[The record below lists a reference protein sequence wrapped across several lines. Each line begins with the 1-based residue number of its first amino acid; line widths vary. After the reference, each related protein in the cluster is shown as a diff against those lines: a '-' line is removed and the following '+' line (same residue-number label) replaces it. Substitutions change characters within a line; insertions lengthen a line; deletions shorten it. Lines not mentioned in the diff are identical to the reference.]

1 MIEIN
6 FIQTSRIQF
15 EFQHFFFHL
24 HSIQYI
30 STHITKRLSHQG
42 KKKDLK
48 FKESIY
54 IYIYIVGLRAQIIYW
69 AWAEKMN
76 GPRRNK
82 QLWGIPVQTLVSKEQ
97 VGGGPMSNFS
107 LGVINMAQ
115 ICIPTIRVTFQE
127 TPVIGMC
134 IMNIR
139 KGGEHKNI

>member
-15 EFQHFFFHL
+15 EFQHFFFIY
-24 HSIQYI
+24 IQSSTFLPI
-30 STHITKRLSHQG
+30 SPKGYHIKE

-82 QLWGIPVQTLVSKEQ
+82 QLWGIPVQTLVSKER

-107 LGVINMAQ
+107 SGMINMAQ
-115 ICIPTIRVTFQE
+115 KCIPIIRVTFQE